1 MDATLEATG
10 KPFDATLSPWMLR
23 GVIVGAPLT
32 LLASDAFDTVRVF
45 AMPLVVERLE
55 RRDGASDDAAALL
68 YDIPS

>member
-1 MDATLEATG
+1 
-10 KPFDATLSPWMLR
+10 MLR